1 MIQFKTR
8 LLIAFFLM
16 FSNLSNA
23 NIKLPA
29 LVGDNMVLQRDTKIT
44 LWGWA
49 TPGEKVN
56 IQFQNQ
62 NLKTIATKLGK
73 WSVVL
78 LPVSA
83 GGPYEMRLKGNN
95 EIVVRNIL
103 VGDVWLA
110 SGQSNMEMA
119 LTQINNSKKEI
130 DSANYPKIRLFQL
143 LREGALN
150 PKDDVLSDGGWNK
163 CSSQTVEKFSA
174 VAYLFG
180 CQLYNEYKV
189 PIGLIN
195 STCGGTPAEVWV
207 SQEALKTLPFMK
219 EQITAFKNISEKDA
233 LEYENYATRRRF
245 WKKKFGNID
254 RGNAAGSTSWAD
266 IDLNTNDWQIMQQ
279 PLMWKEFPSMKQNV
293 LALKGYNGTIWFRK
307 EIDIPQELAG
317 KPIDLNLG
325 GIIMSDTTFFNG
337 QVVGETVSLTL
348 PPPLRVYTIPGCLVH
363 AGRNV
368 IAMKITGIN
377 EFFGGTKGP
386 DMFIKIGNRKMSLVG
401 EWLYK
406 PAPDLTSY
414 PEPVALTNSFI
425 GMPSSPSILYNS
437 MIAPLVPYAI
447 KGVIWYQGESNAN
460 TQERAEQYSLLFPTL
475 IKDWRSRWG
484 YDFPFLFVQL
494 AGFQPNKTEP
504 ADYVWSTL
512 RESQAKTLNLPN
524 TGMATA
530 IDIGEENDI
539 HPKNKQDVAH
549 RLFLAA
555 QKVAYQEDIVYSGPS
570 FKSAKIEGNKIRI
583 SFGNIGSGLMIKDKY
598 RNVGGFAIA
607 GVDKKFAWA
616 RAWQEGNEIV
626 LMSDEI
632 KSPIYVRY
640 NWENT
645 PDGNL
650 FNKEGLPA
658 TPFRTDK

>member
-1 MIQFKTR
+1 MQFKTR
-8 LLIAFFLM
+8 LLITFFLILA
-16 FSNLSNA
+16 NLSIA

-44 LWGWA
+44 LWGWG

-56 IQFQNQ
+56 IQFQDQ
-62 NLKTIATKLGK
+62 NLKTTTTKQGQ
-73 WSVVL
+73 WSVAL
-78 LPVSA
+78 LSVA
-83 GGPYEMRLKGNN
+83 VGGPYEMRITGNN
-95 EIVVRNIL
+95 EILIKNIL

-119 LTQINNSKKEI
+119 LTQISNAKREI

-143 LREGALN
+143 LREGALK
-150 PKDDVLSDGGWNK
+150 PKDDALSDGGWNE
-163 CSSQTVEKFSA
+163 CSPQTVKNFSA

-180 CQLYNEYKV
+180 RQLYNKYKV

-207 SQEALKTLPFMK
+207 SQEALKKLPFMK
-219 EQITAFKNISEKDA
+219 EQITAFNNISKKDA
-233 LEYENYATRRRF
+233 LEYENYAISRRS
-245 WKKKFGNID
+245 WKNNFGNID
-254 RGNAAGSTSWAD
+254 RGNSYGSTSWAD
-266 IDLNTNDWQIMQQ
+266 IDLNTNDWHIMRL

-293 LALKGYNGTIWFRK
+293 PDLKGYSGTIWFRK
-307 EIDIPQELAG
+307 EIDIPQKLAG

-337 QVVGETVSLTL
+337 QVVGEAVSFTL
-348 PPPLRVYTIPGCLVH
+348 PPPLRVYTVPGCLVH

-377 EFFGGTKGP
+377 EFFGGTQGP
-386 DMFIKIGNRKMSLVG
+386 DMFIQIGNRKISLVG

-414 PEPVALTNSFI
+414 PQPVALTNSFI
-425 GMPSSPSILYNS
+425 GMPSAPSILYNS
-437 MIAPLVPYAI
+437 MIAPLIPYTI

-475 IKDWRSRWG
+475 IKDWRNRWG

-494 AGFQPNKTEP
+494 ASFQSNKTEP

-512 RESQAKTLNLPN
+512 RESQAKTLSIPN

-530 IDIGEENDI
+530 IDIGEENNI
-539 HPKNKQDVAH
+539 HPKNKQDVAN
-549 RLFLAA
+549 RLFLVS
-555 QKVAYQEDIVYSGPS
+555 QNIAYHEDMIYSGPK
-570 FKSAKIEGNKIRI
+570 FKSAKIEGIKIRI
-583 SFGNIGSGLMIKDKY
+583 SFDNIGSGLKVKDKY
-598 RNVGGFAIA
+598 GNVRGFAIA
-607 GVDKKFAWA
+607 GVDKKFIWA
-616 RAWQEGNEIV
+616 RAWQEGNELV

-632 KSPIYVRY
+632 KSPMYVRY

-650 FNKEGLPA
+650 YNQEGLPA
-658 TPFRTDK
+658 TPFRTDN